1 MLHSSPI
8 NGFLERIESLD
19 DTDLIEVLYGDFVRK
34 VFQGY
39 RVTVTPGRPTP
50 GATPLPQL
58 AELEE
63 GDGRYGRVR
72 LYDDLVV
79 VSGPPGSLREEHL
92 EWLTRLRQG
101 TQARLDRLQSTLDID
116 PLTGLGSERKFH
128 GFVGALARKERWVG
142 WLMCLTMVPEEGAS
156 PTLEDVEGILRQVA
170 DFLRQHHPPAAQLFR
185 MNNGFFA
192 ALVPGLSADDMESLL
207 TAIQDGLATLPLR
220 GVASLKSVV
229 GTAPFGTGK
238 RESIVFYQQLM
249 ESLQRSSGGQLT
261 LSDLRRTR
269 PRAGADDSGGAAATR
284 PRRAPR
290 GGGARGPAPKRSG
303 EDE

>member
-1 MLHSSPI
+1 
-8 NGFLERIESLD
+8 LERIESLD

-116 PLTGLGSERKFH
+116 PLTSLGSERKFH
-128 GFVGALARKERWVG
+128 GFVSTLARKQRWVG
-142 WLMCLTMVPEEGAS
+142 WLMCLTMVPEEGAN

-170 DFLRQHHPPAAQLFR
+170 DFLRQHHPAAAQLFR

-192 ALVPGLSADDMESLL
+192 ALVPGLSADETESLL
-207 TAIQDGLATLPLR
+207 TAIRDGLAKLPLR

-269 PRAGADDSGGAAATR
+269 PRAGADDSGGAAATK
-284 PRRAPR
+284 PGRAPR
-290 GGGARGPAPKRSG
+290 GGGARGLAPKRSG